1 MLVDLTPSEIDDLA
15 ALLDEIIPP
24 SPDGGMP
31 GAGELGLASRIVGE
45 LAVQQGALEQLR
57 NGLESLRREAGEEG
71 FAQSPRA
78 RRKEIVAAVDARDPA
93 LVAGLLFPT
102 WVAYYEHPRALA
114 GLGLKSTPPHPGGY
128 ALEPFDESLLE
139 PVRARSPFY
148 RKC

>member
-1 MLVDLTPSEIDDLA
+1 MDLNPSEIEDLA

-24 SPDGGMP
+24 SPDGQMP
-31 GAGELGLASRIVGE
+31 GAGELGLASRIVRE
-45 LAVQQGALEQLR
+45 LGVQEGALEQLCK
-57 NGLESLRREAGEEG
+57 GLDSLRREAGEQA
-71 FAQSPRA
+71 FAQLPRA
-78 RRKEIVAAVDARDPA
+78 RRKEIVATVDARDPA

-128 ALEPFDESLLE
+128 TLEPFDESLLA
-139 PVRARSPFY
+139 PVRARPPFY